1 MGKLIFDA
9 NGERFYETGVNECAL
24 YPQAANGS
32 YPAGVAWNGIS
43 NITEKPSGAE
53 ASPIYADNIK
63 YLNLYSAET
72 FGATVQAYYYPDE
85 FALCDGSAE
94 LATGVMIGQ
103 QNRAAFGLA
112 YKTRLGN
119 DIENNDLGYKLHLL
133 YGCKASPSEKAY
145 ATINDSPEAIQF
157 SWELTTVPVTV
168 TGFKPTACVI
178 IDSTKVNATKLT
190 QFEDIIY
197 GSTTYSYTKT
207 SDVAIDPTKTYYTKN
222 GDVYTP
228 VAEPVV
234 ADIGDYYE
242 RTETETT
249 ARLPLPDEVASFFAT
264 T

>member
-94 LATGVMIGQ
+94 LASGVMIGQ
-103 QNRAAFGLA
+103 QNRSAFGLA

-133 YGCKASPSEKAY
+133 YGCKASPSEKSRE
-145 ATINDSPEAIQF
+145 TVNESPEPTGF
-157 SWELTTVPVTV
+157 SWEVTTTPINVP
-168 TGFKPTACVI
+168 GHKPTAHLTINSRLV
-178 IDSTKVNATKLT
+178 DSDKLDR
-190 QFEDIIY
+190 FEEILY
-197 GSTTYSYTKT
+197 GSGS
-207 SDVAIDPTKTYYTKN
+207 
-222 GDVYTP
+222 
-228 VAEPVV
+228 
-234 ADIGDYYE
+234 
-242 RTETETT
+242 T
-249 ARLPLPDEVASFFAT
+249 APRLPLPNEVATLFS
-264 T
+264 